1 MNNYFFIDAECDGL
15 FGKFLSVAV
24 LVTNSNGSEL
34 EHFCGAVENASDSV
48 KTEWVKE
55 NVVPHLKNAERKFSS
70 EYELLEAVWGMWM
83 RYRDN
88 AFAVAD
94 VLHPVE
100 SRLFAECVKHNPEER
115 KMLSPFPF
123 LDLSSLLF
131 AKGIAWDKDR
141 HSLSGLDIPTHDAM
155 NDVRI
160 TAKIF
165 FSLI

>member
-15 FGKFLSVAV
+15 FGSFISVAV
-24 LVTNSNGSEL
+24 LVADKNGNEL
-34 EHFCGAVENASDSV
+34 EHFYGVVENISGSIE
-48 KTEWVKE
+48 TEWVKK
-55 NVVPHLKNAERKFSS
+55 NVVPQLENAEIKFST
-70 EYELLEAVWGMWM
+70 EYELLEAVWEMWL
-83 RYRDN
+83 RYRHN

-131 AKGIAWDKDR
+131 AKGIAWDEDR
-141 HSLSGLDIPTHDAM
+141 RSLSGLDIVTHDAM

-165 FSLI
+165 FNLI